1 MWASPCISL
10 SSAEDEPCRAGGRAG
25 TTRGCCGS
33 DADRACRDAVRVT
46 QGCRWEH
53 AGRGGGQGELA
64 AAACPSVLRAQI
76 KPQRAP
82 QPAGSNGLT
91 SCSSLLAA
99 LCLGWA
105 PWGRQ
110 KGCSMRGFAPGL
122 GTDPGRHTGKALWGA
137 QQQGQGLVPSSSP
150 QNRKVEKKLLR
161 SSSPGFYAT
170 SP

>member
-105 PWGRQ
+105 PGVGRRAAAC
-110 KGCSMRGFAPGL
+110 GGL
-122 GTDPGRHTGKALWGA
+122 LLVWVQIREGTRERLSGEHSSRDKAWCHPHLH
-137 QQQGQGLVPSSSP
+137 
-150 QNRKVEKKLLR
+150 R
-161 SSSPGFYAT
+161 T
-170 SP
+170 